1 MLLLLL
7 SLSRKGIIFI
17 AHYQIYLCVLFDKIT
32 FNTPP
37 KQENLITMFLERIRT
52 LCSKRPGGVKG
63 LAAEV
68 DMSDVNLFRCIR
80 EGSIKA
86 QDLER
91 IAKALNVSITE
102 FFPDD
107 KSYLSIGNNAVSSFN
122 GNNIALSGSTDMAKE
137 NEELR
142 ARIAQLEEHLRDKE
156 LIISLL
162 RSKSEV

>member
-7 SLSRKGIIFI
+7 SLPRKGIIFI
-17 AHYQIYLCVLFDKIT
+17 AHYQIYLCVLFGDVT
-32 FNTPP
+32 FNALLQ
-37 KQENLITMFLERIRT
+37 KKLITMFLERIRT

-122 GNNIALSGSTDMAKE
+122 GNNIALSGSTDIVKE

-142 ARIAQLEEHLRDKE
+142 ARIAQLEEHLRDKD

-162 RSKSEV
+162 RRKSEA

>member
-1 MLLLLL
+1 
-7 SLSRKGIIFI
+7 
-17 AHYQIYLCVLFDKIT
+17 
-32 FNTPP
+32 
-37 KQENLITMFLERIRT
+37 
-52 LCSKRPGGVKG
+52 
-63 LAAEV
+63 
-68 DMSDVNLFRCIR
+68 MSDVNLFRCIR

-91 IAKALNVSITE
+91 IAKALDVSITE

-122 GNNIALSGSTDMAKE
+122 GNNIALSGSTDIVKE

-142 ARIAQLEEHLRDKE
+142 ARIAQLEEHLRDKD

-162 RSKSEV
+162 RRKSEA

>member
-1 MLLLLL
+1 
-7 SLSRKGIIFI
+7 
-17 AHYQIYLCVLFDKIT
+17 
-32 FNTPP
+32 
-37 KQENLITMFLERIRT
+37 MFLERIRT

-102 FFPDD
+102 FFPD
-107 KSYLSIGNNAVSSFN
+107 ATVVS
-122 GNNIALSGSTDMAKE
+122 DW
-137 NEELR
+137 
-142 ARIAQLEEHLRDKE
+142 RIAVARPKKKRLACTNLH
-156 LIISLL
+156 ISAQCRANTVQAPCKIKDTWLP
-162 RSKSEV
+162 